1 MANSNG
7 DLSDWMSQCKQAGAA
22 DDGKLSTVVAELDD
36 QASVESD
43 PRSVS
48 NDGDSD
54 DNGSSNGDGDS
65 VRKKESRSATTDNER
80 SETTSPIPGS
90 IADKDDRDHT
100 APRVSGRG
108 VPAGIASRTGNGRD
122 LHSECSDETGDD
134 ALTDQVNSLLNRVS
148 QLVADRPDSFEP
160 KSPGSIAATGL
171 TAEEIEKLILK
182 FMSARGS
189 ATGREVAAQTCMPYG
204 IVESIIKRLRSEML
218 VTLKGAAEA
227 GDYEF
232 VLTDNGRNLAAEH
245 FRDCSYFGAA
255 PVCLRDYL
263 EAMAAQ
269 SVARQ
274 EVTADDLHRA
284 FDDLVINRK
293 MLDRL
298 GPAINSGRGMFLF
311 GEAGNGKT
319 SIAERV
325 TSAFGSSIWIPRALG
340 IDGEIVR
347 LFDPGIHTEIK
358 AEGNGSLLM
367 DNEID
372 RRWVHIE
379 RPTVIV
385 GGELTMDDL
394 EVTQNPTTRIC
405 EAPVQLKS
413 NCGTLV
419 IDDFGRQRMPV
430 DELLNRWIVPLE
442 KRYDFLNLPSGKKI
456 QVPFD
461 QLIIFS
467 TNLEPKDLVDGAFL
481 RRIPYKIQ
489 VPDPSREEFTKIFGI
504 LAPLMGFEFLPDVVD
519 RLIERHFI
527 PNGRPFRSCQ
537 PRDLLLQVRNHCTYH
552 RLPRT
557 MTDEGFD
564 FAVENYFSI
573 L

>member
-1 MANSNG
+1 MAKSNGNLSNWMSNRKPADSADEG
-7 DLSDWMSQCKQAGAA
+7 DLSTAVAEPVEQSSDDSDSQASEEAVSVADSEEVHSEATNEDSSEEAALEEAAHETSEAA
-22 DDGKLSTVVAELDD
+22 DDQADVDD
-36 QASVESD
+36 I
-43 PRSVS
+43 PRI
-48 NDGDSD
+48 N
-54 DNGSSNGDGDS
+54 
-65 VRKKESRSATTDNER
+65 
-80 SETTSPIPGS
+80 
-90 IADKDDRDHT
+90 
-100 APRVSGRG
+100 GRG
-108 VPAGIASRTGNGRD
+108 VPAGIANRTGNGSD
-122 LHSECSDETGDD
+122 LRAEEDESSEDEL
-134 ALTDQVNSLLNRVS
+134 ADQVNSLLNRVS
-148 QLVADRPDSFEP
+148 QLVTERPDCFEP

-189 ATGREVAAQTCMPYG
+189 ATGREVAAQVCLPFG
-204 IVESIIKRLRSEML
+204 IVESILKRLRAEML
-218 VTLKGAAEA
+218 ITLKGAAEA

-232 VLTDNGRNLAAEH
+232 VLTDGGRKLATEH
-245 FRDCSYFGAA
+245 FRDSSYFGAA

-274 EVTADDLHRA
+274 EVTVDDLHRA

-347 LFDPGIHTEIK
+347 LFDPGIHTEIE
-358 AEGNGSLLM
+358 AESSGSLLM

-379 RPTVIV
+379 RPTVVV

-394 EVTQNPTTRIC
+394 EVTQNPSTRIC

-489 VPDPSREEFTKIFGI
+489 VPDPNREEFTKIFGI

>member
-1 MANSNG
+1 MAKSNGNLSNWMSNRKSADSADEG
-7 DLSDWMSQCKQAGAA
+7 DLSTAVAEPVEQSPDDSDSQASEEAVSVA
-22 DDGKLSTVVAELDD
+22 DDGDAHSEATDENSPEEAALEEAAHETSESADEQTDFDD
-36 QASVESD
+36 I
-43 PRSVS
+43 PR
-48 NDGDSD
+48 
-54 DNGSSNGDGDS
+54 
-65 VRKKESRSATTDNER
+65 
-80 SETTSPIPGS
+80 I
-90 IADKDDRDHT
+90 
-100 APRVSGRG
+100 SGRG
-108 VPAGIASRTGNGRD
+108 VPAGIANRTGNGSD
-122 LHSECSDETGDD
+122 LRTEEDESSEDEL
-134 ALTDQVNSLLNRVS
+134 ADQVNSLLNRVS
-148 QLVADRPDSFEP
+148 QLVTERPDCFEP

-189 ATGREVAAQTCMPYG
+189 ATGREVAAQICLPFG
-204 IVESIIKRLRSEML
+204 IVESILKRLRAEML
-218 VTLKGAAEA
+218 ITLKGAAEA

-232 VLTDNGRNLAAEH
+232 VLTDGGRKLATEH
-245 FRDCSYFGAA
+245 FRDSSYFGAA

-274 EVTADDLHRA
+274 EVTVDDLHRA

-347 LFDPGIHTEIK
+347 LFDPGIHTEIE
-358 AEGNGSLLM
+358 AESSGSLLM

-379 RPTVIV
+379 RPTVVV

-394 EVTQNPTTRIC
+394 EVTQNPSTRIC

-489 VPDPSREEFTKIFGI
+489 VPDPSREDFIKIFGI

-564 FAVENYFSI
+564 FAVDNYFSI